1 MFSHHIW
8 ISPFHIMAMHY
19 VIIQVCIPLV
29 VILFIL
35 FKIFLAT
42 NLLIVF
48 YSILFI
54 SFLAHGIRPKLP
66 NGSLKDI

>member
-1 MFSHHIW
+1 
-8 ISPFHIMAMHY
+8 
-19 VIIQVCIPLV
+19 